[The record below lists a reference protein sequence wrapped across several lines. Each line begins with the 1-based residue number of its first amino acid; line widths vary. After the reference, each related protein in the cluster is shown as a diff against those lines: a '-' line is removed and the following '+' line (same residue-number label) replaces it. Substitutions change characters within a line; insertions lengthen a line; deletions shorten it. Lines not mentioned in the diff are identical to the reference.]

1 MQNTQTKRAA
11 VALALTGVATFSAAA
26 FALLNPGPAFP
37 QPRLL
42 GMKPILAD
50 AVGGSYTIDP
60 VHTSVG
66 FEIQHLGLSRVQGRF
81 DTDSGHIV
89 ADPNDLSK
97 SSVTFTAQISSVDT
111 NVAPRDADLRS
122 PNYFDADKYPTLT
135 FQSTQIRKSGSH
147 YVAEGQLTLKA
158 VTRPISIPFQ
168 YYGPI
173 QDPFGGTRIG
183 IVADPIVIHRDD
195 FGVGSAAKLPNG
207 SPELGNDVTVLL
219 SAEAT
224 LDKPAAAPVQ

>member
-1 MQNTQTKRAA
+1 MQKTQTKRAA
-11 VALALTGVATFSAAA
+11 VALALTGAATFSAAA

-37 QPRLL
+37 QPRML
-42 GMKPILAD
+42 GLRPIFAD
-50 AVGGSYTIDP
+50 AAAGSYTIDP

-66 FEIQHLGLSRVQGRF
+66 FDIQHLGLSRVQGRF
-81 DTDSGHIV
+81 DTKSGLIV

-97 SSVTFTAQISSVDT
+97 SSVAFTAQVASIDT

-122 PNYFDADKYPTLT
+122 ANYFDADKYPTLT
-135 FQSTQIRKSGSH
+135 FQSTQIRKSGDH
-147 YVAEGQLTLKA
+147 YVAEGQLTIKD
-158 VTRPISIPFQ
+158 VTRPVSIPFR

-173 QDPFGGTRIG
+173 QDPWHATRIG

-195 FGVGSAAKLPNG
+195 FGVGSDAKLPNG
-207 SPELGNDVTVLL
+207 SPELSNDVTVLL

-224 LDKPAAAPVQ
+224 LNTPAAAPAP

>member
-1 MQNTQTKRAA
+1 MQKTHTQRAA
-11 VALALTGVATFSAAA
+11 VALTGAAILSAAA

-42 GMKPILAD
+42 SARPVLAA
-50 AVGGSYTIDP
+50 AVAGSYTIDP
-60 VHTSVG
+60 VHTSIG
-66 FEIQHLGLSRVQGRF
+66 FDIQHLGLSRVQGRF

-89 ADPNDLSK
+89 ADPNDLSQ
-97 SSVTFTAQISSVDT
+97 SSVTFTAQVSSVDT
-111 NVAPRDADLRS
+111 NVAPRDADLKS
-122 PNYFDADKYPTLT
+122 PNYFDAAKYPTLT
-135 FQSTQIRKSGSH
+135 FQSTRILKSGDH
-147 YVAEGQLTLKA
+147 YVADGQLTIKNETHPL
-158 VTRPISIPFQ
+158 SIPFR

-183 IVADPIVIHRDD
+183 IVADPIIVHRDD
-195 FGVGSAAKLPNG
+195 FGIGSDAKLPNG

-224 LDKPAAAPVQ
+224 LDKPAAAPAP